1 MRTVFQS
8 GVVALGLFVGT
19 AVALSGCREKPSKK
33 DCEAA
38 AKVRVRYFFGGSKDT
53 GSARQTKRASK
64 MEFSDTVE
72 ECMSSWS
79 KDKAT
84 CVAKSKNRNMMISCK

>member
-1 MRTVFQS
+1 MRTVFKS
-8 GVVALGLFVGT
+8 GVVALGLFVGAT
-19 AVALSGCREKPSKK
+19 TFSGCREKPSKK

-38 AKVRVRYFFGGSKDT
+38 AKTRVRYFFGGSKDT
-53 GSARQTKRASK
+53 GSERQTKRASK

-72 ECMSSWS
+72 ECMSGWT
-79 KDKAT
+79 KEKAQ